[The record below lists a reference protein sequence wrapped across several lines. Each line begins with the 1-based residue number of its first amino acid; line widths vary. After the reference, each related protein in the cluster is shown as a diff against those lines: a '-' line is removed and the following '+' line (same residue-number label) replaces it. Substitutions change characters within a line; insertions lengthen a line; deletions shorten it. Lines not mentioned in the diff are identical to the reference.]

1 MSNKTCSVN
10 DSKSTVVCLLS
21 SGRDTG
27 VTVYFLHVILI
38 LKFLSLCLIV
48 ETHPE
53 SEPLILT
60 CLIGDTPTLCS
71 TPGRPSAC
79 TSPSRPSSPAP
90 ARTGKSFLCQ
100 TACQVMCLEF

>member
-1 MSNKTCSVN
+1 MTPKAELCAYFHQETTQVELFI
-10 DSKSTVVCLLS
+10 D
-21 SGRDTG
+21 
-27 VTVYFLHVILI
+27 FLHVILI
-38 LKFLSLCLIV
+38 LKFPSQCLV
-48 ETHPE
+48 AETHPE